1 MNLSRMRK
9 RLLAGSAVGLLLIV
23 SGIACSAA
31 SSTPSQ
37 GTTSARA
44 NPSVPAPSGT
54 PITIGVMVA
63 TTGPQAS
70 SNSQGATVAPAWA
83 SYVNQQLGGIQG
95 HPVQV
100 VVRDE
105 GSDPAKAQAAG
116 VSFANDKNVVGL
128 VVAEDSVLSTYAT
141 DAVKSGLPV
150 VSGTANTAP
159 WYSTPGL
166 FPTTT
171 DVMSG
176 VTAQVDVAKDAAH
189 AKVFAQVYCAEIAQC
204 AQANSIM
211 QARAAKDA
219 MRFTA
224 MSVSASS
231 TSYTAQCLSLQSQK
245 ADYVQL
251 NIASSVGAKFI
262 SDCQQQGYNPTWG
275 TSEQAIGP
283 DLLNTPDVTA
293 YGPAFAF
300 PSVANAPPVATF
312 RTAMKDYAKDS
323 NWQEGTA
330 SYTWQ
335 GLEIIRKALTAPTTP
350 LTRAGLQA
358 GLYALNGE
366 TLGGLL
372 ANKLTFTEG
381 KATSYG
387 SLPCYFLVGIKNGK
401 TVAPQDL
408 TPTCVTATG

>member
-1 MNLSRMRK
+1 
-9 RLLAGSAVGLLLIV
+9 
-23 SGIACSAA
+23 
-31 SSTPSQ
+31 
-37 GTTSARA
+37 
-44 NPSVPAPSGT
+44 
-54 PITIGVMVA
+54 MVA

-83 SYVNQQLGGIQG
+83 DYVNKQLGGIQG

-100 VVRDE
+100 IVRDE

-116 VSFANDKNVVGL
+116 VGFANDKGVIGL

-141 DAVKSGLPV
+141 DAVKSSLPV

-176 VTAQVDVAKDAAH
+176 VTAQVDVAKNQGH

-204 AQANSIM
+204 AQSNPIM
-211 QARAAKDA
+211 QSRAAKDGLG
-219 MRFTA
+219 FTSI
-224 MSVSASS
+224 SVSATS
-231 TSYTAQCLSLQSQK
+231 TSYTAQCLSLQSRK

-262 SDCQQQGYNPTWG
+262 ADCQQQGYNPTWG

-283 DLLNTPDVTA
+283 DLLGANGVTA

-300 PSVANAPPVATF
+300 PSVADAPPVETF
-312 RTAMKDYAKDS
+312 RTAMKDYAKGS
-323 NWQEGTA
+323 NWREGTA

-335 GLEIIRKALTAPTTP
+335 GLEIIREALSAPKTP
-350 LTRAGLQA
+350 LTRAGLQS
-358 GLYALNGE
+358 GLYALKDE

-372 ANKLTFTEG
+372 ANKLTFTKG
-381 KATSYG
+381 KAVSYG
-387 SLPCYFLVGIKNGK
+387 SLPCYFLVGIKDGK
-401 TVAPQDL
+401 TIAPQGL
-408 TPTCVTATG
+408 TPICVTAAG